1 MARARSTLGE
11 FRTFVSYLCAALTL
25 PSRIPHGFYE
35 QQMREYFSQFGTI
48 TKLRLSRNK
57 RTGASKHFAFIE
69 FESDEVAK
77 IVANAMDNYL
87 MFGHILKC
95 KYAPQESLHPDTWKG
110 ANKRFRKVPYT
121 MLEKRALEA
130 PKTSKQW
137 EKKNEREQKKREQKA
152 QKMKELGYKFN
163 LPVLKEPRDVL
174 EQRKLQDEEE
184 AKLVEATQEVPHV
197 PTGASEP
204 PKDLLKDEVSLKV
217 EERKKNKKR
226 NKPAQQQ
233 SVESVVEAAAAPETT
248 KSTTEK
254 PPPET
259 GKRDK
264 RKEKR
269 AKSKEAK
276 TQQTQLDAQLLGESG
291 EKVNEAD
298 APPKPERSIAIERES
313 LPEKEGKTQTTADS
327 LVKNGGEKRK
337 REKSR
342 DVNAREETAPEA
354 TQATPAPASADK
366 AKKKRKSDNDAQ
378 PKSMLKKPSKAA

>member
-1 MARARSTLGE
+1 MARAQSTLGE
-11 FRTFVSYLCAALTL
+11 FGTFISYLYAALTL

-152 QKMKELGYKFN
+152 QKMKELGYEFN
-163 LPVLKEPRDVL
+163 LPTLKEPRDVL

-184 AKLVEATQEVPHV
+184 AKLVAASQEVQHV

-204 PKDLLKDEVSLKV
+204 PKDLLKDEVSLQV
-217 EERKKNKKR
+217 EERKNKKR

-264 RKEKR
+264 RKEKK
-269 AKSKEAK
+269 AKSKEVKA
-276 TQQTQLDAQLLGESG
+276 QQTQLDAQLLGESG

-298 APPKPERSIAIERES
+298 APLKPETSIAIERES
-313 LPEKEGKTQTTADS
+313 LLEKEGKTQTTADS
-327 LVKNGGEKRK
+327 PVKMGGEKKRK
-337 REKSR
+337 REKSK
-342 DVNAREETAPEA
+342 DVNAREKTAPEA
-354 TQATPAPASADK
+354 TQATPAQASADK
-366 AKKKRKSDNDAQ
+366 PKKKRKSDNDAQ